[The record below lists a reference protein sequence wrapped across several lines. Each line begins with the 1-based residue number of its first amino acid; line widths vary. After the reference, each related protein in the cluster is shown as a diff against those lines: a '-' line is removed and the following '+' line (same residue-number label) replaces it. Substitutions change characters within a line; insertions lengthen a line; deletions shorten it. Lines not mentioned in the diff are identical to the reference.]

1 MLSRRS
7 VRVKVMQLL
16 YSLDRDESL
25 STKDVVKAYNDTIG
39 HSYELFLF
47 CTYMVYRV
55 TQRATDDGKK
65 RVAKHLPSDYDKV
78 FTDKLTTNPLITDIS
93 DNKVL
98 QKTWESQEFESK
110 VNSDYVQKIYDE
122 FSKTEAYKAYILQN
136 DGKEDHL
143 ELLLELFR
151 FNRQNEYFNE
161 TMEDAYYNWVDDKS
175 LVVGS
180 LKKYLKSLPSE
191 NNASFKEFFPEDE
204 TVKEFGLNLLKKS
217 VKTKKAN
224 MEKIISVLENWDHER
239 LAVVDTILLQMAMTE
254 LLEFPTIPGKVTLN
268 EYVELA
274 KNYSTAKSKEFI
286 NGILDKLMKQM
297 SEEGKIVKEGRGLE
311 P

>member
-7 VRVKVMQLL
+7 VRAKVMQLL

-47 CTYMVYRV
+47 CTYMLYRV
-55 TQRATDDGKK
+55 TQLSTADGKK
-65 RVAKHLPSDYDKV
+65 RKVKHLPNDYDKA
-78 FTDKLTTNPLITDIS
+78 FTDKLATNPLISDIT

-98 QKTWESQEFESK
+98 DKKWESLELKSK
-110 VNSDYVQKIYDE
+110 VNDDYVQKIYDE
-122 FSKTEAYKAYILQN
+122 FSKTEAYKSYILKDN
-136 DGKEDHL
+136 KKEDHL

-191 NNASFKEFFPEDE
+191 NTASFKEFFPEDE

-217 VKTKKAN
+217 IKSKKAN
-224 MEKIISVLENWDHER
+224 MEKIIAVLENWDHER
-239 LAVVDTILLQMAMTE
+239 LAIVDTILLQMAVTE
-254 LLEFPTIPGKVTLN
+254 MLEFPTIPGKVTLN

-297 SEEGKIVKEGRGLE
+297 SEDGNMVKEGRGLE